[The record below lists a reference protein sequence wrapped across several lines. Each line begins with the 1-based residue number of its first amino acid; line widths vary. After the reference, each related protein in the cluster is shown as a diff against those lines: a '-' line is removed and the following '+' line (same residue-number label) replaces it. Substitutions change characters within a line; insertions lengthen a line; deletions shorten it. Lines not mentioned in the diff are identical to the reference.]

1 MALQLDLLVN
11 EMAINL
17 NNSPEVS
24 PAWTKEVE
32 GKASGYL
39 QIADNYQAQG
49 RFSDAEELYRMA
61 LSVCET
67 AVGEGHQALCK
78 PLMALGQFL
87 VQRAKLIEA
96 EPFLLQLKA
105 IRMKAFTQAA
115 QFYAQHKE
123 SFVGNPLLKDSYL
136 LLVEAVEALS
146 QVYERFNDCQ
156 KAEKVFL
163 TLLRSSEE
171 ALGSKHELTL
181 DALRRLAASYQ
192 RFGFYAHARVAY
204 EELLDIGVEI
214 FGERALELTPC
225 LNALCQIYGKLE
237 LPFEQIR
244 VLQLQAQVVESS
256 QSEDCLELAASLTRL
271 ADVLVATYCNQEL
284 FAAAGEIEQAKI
296 AYQRAVSIYEKHYG
310 LKASTV
316 ESLKLRLKKLECRLN
331 C

>member
-11 EMAINL
+11 EMAVNL

-24 PAWTKEVE
+24 PAWSKEVE

-87 VQRAKLIEA
+87 VQRAKLVEA
-96 EPFLLQLKA
+96 EPFLLQLKV
-105 IRMKAFTQAA
+105 IRMQAFTQAA
-115 QFYAQHKE
+115 RFYAQHKE
-123 SFVGNPLLKDSYL
+123 SFAGNFPLLKDNYL
-136 LLVEAVEALS
+136 LLVKAVEALS
-146 QVYERFNDCQ
+146 RVYECFNDCQ

-204 EELLDIGVEI
+204 EELLDIGVET

-271 ADVLVATYCNQEL
+271 ADVLVSTYCNQEL
-284 FAAAGEIEQAKI
+284 FAAAGEIEQAKK
-296 AYQRAVSIYEKHYG
+296 AYHRAISIYEKHYG
-310 LKASTV
+310 LKSSTV
-316 ESLKLRLKKLECRLN
+316 ESLKLRSKKLECRP
-331 C
+331 